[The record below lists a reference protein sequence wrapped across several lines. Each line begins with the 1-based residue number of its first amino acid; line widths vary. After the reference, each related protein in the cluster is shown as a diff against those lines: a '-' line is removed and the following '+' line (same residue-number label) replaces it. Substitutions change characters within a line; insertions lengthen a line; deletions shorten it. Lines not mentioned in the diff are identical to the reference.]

1 MLYELMS
8 MSNYCY
14 VLMKIKYYWYEL
26 ISMYNYRLLSMK
38 MDYYSYYEELSVIIN
53 MN

>member
-14 VLMKIKYYWYEL
+14 VLMRKKYWYEL

-38 MDYYSYYEELSVIIN
+38 MDDYYYYE
-53 MN
+53 

>member
-14 VLMKIKYYWYEL
+14 VLMRKKYYWYEL
-26 ISMYNYRLLSMK
+26 ISMYNYQLLSLK
-38 MDYYSYYEELSVIIN
+38 MDDYSYYE
-53 MN
+53 